1 MSVSDGSRG
10 YLRGRLQLVFPP
22 NYLYT
27 DMKGGQMARRC
38 REAWDGRTTSLAL
51 FMFLC
56 VVNSCSLLYASLC
69 FILIYGSP
77 KTTNWPSNV
86 PFCGRTKACKGT
98 LIDMPC
104 HA

>member
-38 REAWDGRTTSLAL
+38 REAWDGRTTSSL
-51 FMFLC
+51 FLC
-56 VVNSCSLLYASLC
+56 FCALSIHALCFMLHYASYLPTGHPRQQ
-69 FILIYGSP
+69 I
-77 KTTNWPSNV
+77 
-86 PFCGRTKACKGT
+86 GRVMCRSAAGQRPVKG
-98 LIDMPC
+98 
-104 HA
+104 H